1 MNKRNA
7 NRKGTL
13 RWNNLTSMAANKKCF
28 SSFTEDE
35 ARNEEV
41 NDTYVFQVHI

>member
-1 MNKRNA
+1 MNKRNS

-13 RWNNLTSMAANKKCF
+13 RWNNLISMAASKKCF

-35 ARNEEV
+35 AMDEE
-41 NDTYVFQVHI
+41 NDIYVFQVHI